1 MAMCPPAER
10 VTRDVPSPIS
20 CWLGVREFESR
31 PLLPYSSDTMLERI
45 MKRERDTEYLLF
57 AGKGGVGKTSVAA
70 ATALWFS
77 KKGKKVLI
85 ISTDPAHS
93 LSDSFDK
100 EIGGDIKK
108 LGRNLYAVE
117 IDPKKAMEEY
127 KEKLAPHME
136 KLDFLKGLGME
147 DTFDYVGM
155 TPGIDE
161 MAAFD
166 KFMQFMDSRDYDVII
181 FDTAPTGH
189 TLRFLSLPDVLDSWV
204 GKMIKIR
211 MRFSGMANLV
221 KKVLPFGEAGDQ
233 DEGAGIEQMES
244 MKRRIESARAVLSDP
259 EKTQYNVVMIPEA
272 MSIYESERSLHV
284 LKQYGI
290 PVKSVI
296 VNQLIP
302 PSNRCDFCRERRKMQ
317 QERLGEI
324 RKRFGKFKIMTLP
337 MFREEIRGLKTLE
350 RAGRE
355 LYG

>member
-1 MAMCPPAER
+1 M
-10 VTRDVPSPIS
+10 
-20 CWLGVREFESR
+20 LGDIGRKEKKPVYYF
-31 PLLPYSSDTMLERI
+31 
-45 MKRERDTEYLLF
+45 F

-93 LSDSFDK
+93 LSDSFEK
-100 EIGGDIKK
+100 RIGGDLRKIGK
-108 LGRNLYAVE
+108 NLYAVE

-127 KEKLAPHME
+127 KEKFLPKIENM
-136 KLDFLKGLGME
+136 DFLKGLGME

-166 KFMQFMDSRDYDVII
+166 KFLQYMDSRDYDVII

-211 MRFSGMANLV
+211 MRFAGVANLV
-221 KKVLPFGEAGDQ
+221 RRVLPFGNPEEDGGSLGT
-233 DEGAGIEQMES
+233 ENLEL
-244 MKRRIESARAVLSDP
+244 MKKRIESAKQILSNPD
-259 EKTQYNVVMIPEA
+259 KTHYNIVMIPEA
-272 MSIYESERSLHV
+272 MSIYESERSLEV
-284 LKQYGI
+284 LKQYKI
-290 PVKSVI
+290 PVNSVI
-296 VNQLIP
+296 VNQMIP
-302 PSNRCDFCRERRKMQ
+302 ENPKCDFCREKRRMQ
-317 QERLGEI
+317 QERMREI
-324 RKRFGKFKIMTLP
+324 GKRFAEFEIIKLR
-337 MFREEIRGLKTLE
+337 MFREEIKGLKPLE
-350 RAGRE
+350 KAGKE

>member
-1 MAMCPPAER
+1 MGDIARKEKEP
-10 VTRDVPSPIS
+10 VYY
-20 CWLGVREFESR
+20 F
-31 PLLPYSSDTMLERI
+31 
-45 MKRERDTEYLLF
+45 F

-77 KKGKKVLI
+77 KGGKKVLI

-93 LSDSFDK
+93 LSDSFEK
-100 EIGGDIKK
+100 KIGGDLKK
-108 LGRNLYAVE
+108 IGKNLYAVE

-127 KEKLAPHME
+127 KEKFLPKIESME
-136 KLDFLKGLGME
+136 FLRGLGME

-166 KFMQFMDSRDYDVII
+166 KFLQYMDSRDYDVII

-211 MRFSGMANLV
+211 MRFAGVANLV
-221 KKVLPFGEAGDQ
+221 RRVLPFGNPEEDSGSLGT
-233 DEGAGIEQMES
+233 ENLELI
-244 MKRRIESARAVLSDP
+244 KKRIESAKQILSSPD
-259 EKTQYNVVMIPEA
+259 KTHYNIVMIPEA
-272 MSIYESERSLHV
+272 MSIYESERSLEA
-284 LKQYGI
+284 LKQYKI
-290 PVKSVI
+290 PVNSIV

-302 PSNRCDFCRERRKMQ
+302 ENSRCDFCREKRRMQ
-317 QERLGEI
+317 QERMKEI
-324 RKRFGKFKIMTLP
+324 GKRFSKFEIIKLK
-337 MFREEIRGLKTLE
+337 MFREEIKGFKTLE
-350 RAGRE
+350 KAGRE